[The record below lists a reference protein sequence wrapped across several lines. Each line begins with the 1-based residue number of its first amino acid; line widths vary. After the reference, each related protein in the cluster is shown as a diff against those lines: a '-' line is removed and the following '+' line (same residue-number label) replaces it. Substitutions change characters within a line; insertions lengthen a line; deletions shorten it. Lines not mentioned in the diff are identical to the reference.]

1 MFLLL
6 RSSPLS
12 HFGRLLECQG
22 LTENP
27 KHVLVISA
35 GAGGGEGGAVGG
47 QLTYRRK
54 NLAFPAS
61 HLHEQQVV

>member
-35 GAGGGEGGAVGG
+35 WAGGVRGGGG
-47 QLTYRRK
+47 SGRSADLQEEESGFSCFSS
-54 NLAFPAS
+54 A
-61 HLHEQQVV
+61 

>member
-6 RSSPLS
+6 RSSPLT
-12 HFGRLLECQG
+12 HFGRLLECRG

-27 KHVLVISA
+27 KHVLVISV
-35 GAGGGEGGAVGG
+35 GGSGGGGAVGG